1 MIRGKL
7 IDRNL
12 IKSIT
17 IYFILFL
24 IMVLGVVLYSK
35 YLPKNSFG
43 ADNKNI
49 FLKANIEKYI
59 NFKISDQD
67 KGTLIQY
74 NIKMGIESKEDEE
87 QYIPLKQSQIKLE
100 FNRID
105 GKYPYGTK
113 LIPISTEATNGKNKD
128 IKEDYR
134 YNPETGTL
142 IINVSNLDENGEF
155 ISTKEIPD
163 AKDEY
168 IVICYYDTYIEE
180 AVERELDIKSIAVG
194 VLSEDDT
201 LINSQEEF
209 KGVVKENI
217 GNIVS
222 IENITQEIYNGNIK
236 SNIINGT
243 DYNTQYNETQKIVV
257 SKKESQDNIYISE
270 DNEFIRVEKG
280 QNGEDV
286 ETNLGNNNELVYK
299 STIIN
304 KDDILKILSEN
315 GKIEILDDNQN
326 ILATIDTNTEADANG
341 NVVVNYLKDIKSII
355 IKTSKIQNEGILK
368 IENTKEIKNTMDNV
382 IDTKIKTNVGLFEIE
397 NKNNEE
403 NLSIDNNKNNDREG
417 ENQNKEI
424 IEQGLI
430 LKSQKKNII
439 DIKDSTTNVDFN
451 INKTDWTNKEQ
462 NEVLFD
468 ISLNSN
474 SMKDNMFKN
483 PRIRIELPEEVEKVI
498 LGKSFIA
505 YGNGLELKNVTV
517 SEENGKIIINASIE
531 GIQTTY
537 INNSLNLK
545 TNIQI
550 PATII
555 LRKDIDNSNNDVN
568 LLCENSYTL
577 NGITETVNKKN
588 EIQIISYKNE
598 EITQQQPNANMMARL
613 GLTAATTNQ
622 NSIEGLSLEVV
633 PVKGDTVLNDGD
645 IVYEG
650 EFIKYN
656 IKVTNTSDKT
666 IENIKVVGTIP
677 EGTIYGELE
686 ADYHTSRIMF
696 EEKYH
701 KNLED
706 ELYRYNYDESVKE
719 KVIEINSLLANE
731 SREIFYEVKANDLEE
746 NEEKETFTKIEI
758 SAEDRIVS
766 SYQINNLIK
775 HAEAK
780 VYVSSCIDNAK
791 NDWCYIVKIESLDE
805 VNLNLKL
812 PKEYEFYGI
821 VNSDRESSVS
831 EDNVVTLRLN
841 SGEYIFRGNIDGKKI
856 ENQTEDSKL
865 ELKAYATI
873 EYNNQKYKSNE
884 NRILYEYEN
893 VLIEITSDKEG
904 EEIEYKGEINY
915 QIKIKN
921 IGSTNIK
928 DVTTINLTDYLPR
941 EIKPIKITYENYEKE
956 ILGYDEENK
965 EYILSDEYKKVE
977 KDIDTSSRYVDTTI
991 PDIDLHLNIPEKENL
1006 IININA
1012 IADIVLEKTKIEN
1025 RATVTGDYIIT
1036 KTSNTVSNVLL
1047 PLDYSGTTPLNPDN
1061 LDNSEKPFDSNNEDD
1076 FNENNQEYSISGV
1089 AWLDVNQ
1096 DGQRQSSEELINGIT
1111 VMLVDADNATNIQ
1124 DKKTT
1129 DSNGIYKFDNLK
1141 KGKYIIVFR
1150 YDTNKYSLTD
1160 YKKEG
1165 VNLSINSD
1173 AMDEEITISGKKE
1186 KVGLTEILSV
1196 DGSIKN
1202 IDIGLIKNKVCDLKL
1217 DKYISKVT
1225 VETASG
1231 TKEQFY
1237 EKSSLAK
1244 VEIKSKEIQGA
1255 KVLVEYKLVVTNE
1268 GEIPTNVNKVI
1279 DYIPDGLEFSTELN
1293 KNWNFSKTGELTNE
1307 SLSNTKIEPGN
1318 NIELTLILTKTM
1330 TDNTTGTY
1338 INEAEI
1344 GEISNSL
1351 KINDIDSTP
1360 GNKIQ
1365 TEDDYSRAD
1374 LIISVSTGAIL
1385 YVYIILT
1392 FIFILGLVIYLN
1404 IKFGFKRVNKIIL
1417 LITFLCIGILGKV
1430 NQTNAAINK
1439 NDYYGPV
1446 YFTCNKSYPTYFY
1459 GKINGKNYEGSCNM
1473 DEGNFGGSGE
1483 RPYYLYYWKESS
1495 PQNSSSSSSASITLV
1510 KKNSSDNEI
1519 KINNISNNYI
1529 IGPFKITGDSG
1540 NNYSFNIYISGKKS
1554 PEAGTVCDSNGN
1566 NMSLSTSASS
1576 TTTFYLKLQAS
1587 KVSAGQR
1594 IQSIKCTATKKVS
1607 TSTKVIKSVTAYYRP
1622 GVLDWDG
1629 TTKYKG
1635 YTWPTWNGVKY
1646 QDVEVKMKIEDKNT
1660 SEATKSKEIEWEI
1673 KYGNLQIEK
1682 VDENNTDVKLSG
1694 VQFEIKG
1701 PSYQNGITLTT
1712 GNDGKTEKLT
1722 NILAGQYTVKE
1733 ISNENYGYTLLN
1745 SNNITVSAGMNNTI
1759 TIKNTKQ
1766 TGNLVIEKRDADVTT
1781 KKLEGVTFN
1790 IRAGEKTIDG
1800 EVNPYS
1806 GKYVKVTKAKEGE
1819 GFNSTSNTCTGT
1831 VHIQNMTF
1839 VENENEATKF
1849 ITDSEGLIKIYNI
1862 LKGYYDVEEISVG
1875 NNSLYEIDDDLISW
1889 DFLANNQSSQT
1900 GDVIAEGKD
1909 KNKKVASIR
1918 VFKRDSRN
1926 VADNIDIDSLN
1937 YKPYD
1942 YLVFNNKRKYINLSG
1957 YVWVDDYFGKQT
1969 QKDDLYNNGEKLLNG
1984 ITVRLMKTGVSDPI
1998 MTTTTSALNR
2008 YQEKNN
2014 PDGEYLFKKVPL
2026 YDENDSIKDI
2036 NNTILN
2042 QYYIEFEYNGVVYQ
2056 DVVSH
2061 IDVDNGSKA
2070 AEKVSERTEFNNKF
2084 AVVDGKGIDKPT
2096 EGTATSTSGSTIDL
2110 YYNEE
2115 STEEGKGR
2123 KMIWDSSRTVVPMWS
2138 RTNETGYNINNQ
2150 FKLSNGDY
2158 PSEIKNINL
2167 GLYEKEQ
2174 PDLSIVSDIESAK
2187 ATVKGY
2193 EYIYSKNEK
2202 NTNSK
2207 YNQDKADH
2215 DQNEN
2220 QKNITD
2226 ELKHQF
2232 DLATSFGLKYGPE
2245 EYTGQLYPSDIGYS
2259 EDTQKDDKLKMYV
2272 TYRIRLLNTA
2282 TNLYSRV
2289 NEMVSYFD
2297 NRYESIESIS
2307 ESDGTIYTKDIDYR
2321 IDGAYN
2327 KDGYKKVI
2335 ITKRQD
2341 INKESEK
2348 YLNITFK
2355 LSDEAIKSVLQND
2368 IMLNEVTEITSYTT
2382 YSDRYNT
2389 LYAGIDKDSNP
2400 GNANP
2405 ADKNTY
2411 EDDTDYS
2418 PSFKITIRE
2427 REITGIVWEDSII
2440 SNDSNGVKGNGEYDE
2455 NENVVQNA
2463 KVELLEIIENNEG
2476 QVSYEPAKLYKY
2488 DEGSNTVYDEVSVLN
2503 TSQKGEYE
2511 FSGILPGKYVIKYT
2525 YGNMGE
2531 EKTTICDLNGNIIEF
2546 NPDDYKSTIYRGGK
2560 TTDDGLD
2567 WYAKETS
2574 VNNSKRLSD
2583 ARDSDEV
2590 IEHRIKDDTEIFYK
2604 VAIEKTNE
2612 LKSIDSFTNNFEV
2625 GIEYDGEENK
2635 KSEENKRLIRI
2646 YFDQV
2651 DFGIIK
2657 RAEQNLKIS
2666 KTITW
2671 VELVLANGQTIMS
2684 GNPQEGEI
2692 KYLKILPDGN
2702 ISIELDSELV
2712 QGANLTVKYEVK
2724 ADTKGTEIDFLDK
2737 NYYIYGI
2744 IPEDRDAAIRKVNV
2758 TKLYDY
2764 PVNDFVYD
2772 KNNELNK
2779 DWQIEEIK
2787 EEQKGKYFSED
2798 AYKKL
2803 SEYNTVL
2810 FTDKFDKI
2818 KPNEEKTVTLQL
2830 SKVLANND
2838 DISLDNGVEVNILK
2852 GSKLKSIPGNYIPGK
2867 VYKEEEKE
2875 SDSDNAYLSVT
2886 APTGSTD
2893 NTKEIVIMSISL
2905 LVILGTGVIFI
2916 KKKILK

>member
-397 NKNNEE
+397 NNEE

-517 SEENGKIIINASIE
+517 SEENGKIIINAPIE

-555 LRKDIDNSNNDVN
+555 LRKDIENFNNGVT
-568 LLCENSYTL
+568 LLFENNYTL
-577 NGITETVNKKN
+577 NGITETISKKN
-588 EIQIISYKNE
+588 EIQIKSYKHE
-598 EITQQQPNANMMARL
+598 EIEQQGFSVNKMSRVALETEN
-613 GLTAATTNQ
+613 N
-622 NSIEGLSLEVV
+622 NENIIDDLSLEVI

-645 IVYEG
+645 VVYEG

-656 IKVTNTSDKT
+656 IKVTNNSDKQ
-666 IENIKVVGTIP
+666 INNIKVIGTIP
-677 EGTIYGELE
+677 DGTTYGELE
-686 ADYHTSRIMF
+686 ADYHTSRWLY
-696 EEKYH
+696 EEKYN
-701 KNLED
+701 KELDD
-706 ELYRYNYDESVKE
+706 ELYKYNYDESVGEKNIQFDSLSAGESKE
-719 KVIEINSLLANE
+719 M
-731 SREIFYEVKANDLEE
+731 FYEVRVNNLNDEE
-746 NEEKETFTKIEI
+746 QKEITTKISTYI
-758 SAEDRIVS
+758 EDKKVLD
-766 SYQINNLIK
+766 YEMNNIIK
-775 HAEAK
+775 LAEAK
-780 VYVSSCIDNAK
+780 VYVSAYMDAAK
-791 NDWCYIVKIESLDE
+791 NDWSYIVTIESDDE
-805 VNLNLKL
+805 VTLKL
-812 PKEYEFYGI
+812 KFPKEYEFDRI
-821 VNSDRESSVS
+821 VNSDHEFSIS
-831 EDNVVTLRLN
+831 EDNTLIVRLG
-841 SGEYIFRGNIDGKKI
+841 SGKYIFTGNIDGKKF
-856 ENQTEDSKL
+856 DSQSEESKV

-873 EYNNQKYKSNE
+873 EYNNKQYKSNE
-884 NRILYEYEN
+884 TRILYEYES
-893 VLIEITSDKEG
+893 VSIEMTSENEG
-904 EEIEYKGEINY
+904 EEIPYKGEINY
-915 QIKIKN
+915 KIIIKN
-921 IGSTNIK
+921 TGSTNLK
-928 DVTTINLTDYLPR
+928 EEYLFTTINLKDYLPR
-941 EIKPIKITYENYEKE
+941 EIIPSKITYENYEKE
-956 ILGYDEENK
+956 IVNYDKETDEYTLGN
-965 EYILSDEYKKVE
+965 EYKKVN
-977 KDIDTSSRYVDTTI
+977 KSLDISGKFTDTTI
-991 PDIDLHLNIPEKENL
+991 PDIDIYLNIPEKETL
-1006 IININA
+1006 TINIYA
-1012 IADIVLEKTKIEN
+1012 TAGMVSEKTKIEN
-1025 RATVTGDYIIT
+1025 KATVTGNDIET
-1036 KTSNTVSNVLL
+1036 RTSNTVSHILL
-1047 PLDYSGTTPLNPDN
+1047 PLDYSSTTTDDPDN
-1061 LDNSEKPFDSNNEDD
+1061 TDTPSTADSSSEDK
-1076 FNENNQEYSISGV
+1076 QRCSISGIV
-1089 AWLDVNQ
+1089 WLDENQ
-1096 DGQRQSSEELINGIT
+1096 DGQRQTNEELLNGIN
-1111 VMLVDADNATNIQ
+1111 VMLVDANNAANIQ
-1124 DKKTT
+1124 DKNMTN
-1129 DSNGIYKFDNLK
+1129 SNGEYVFNNLD
-1141 KGKYIIVFR
+1141 KGNYIVVFS
-1150 YDTNKYSLTD
+1150 YDTDKYSLAD
-1160 YKKEG
+1160 YQKEG
-1165 VNLSINSD
+1165 ISSSLNSD
-1173 AMDEEITISGKKE
+1173 AMSKEITISGNKTI
-1186 KVGLTEILSV
+1186 VGLTDIISLDASV
-1196 DGSIKN
+1196 KN
-1202 IDIGLIKNKVCDLKL
+1202 IDVGLIKNKTCDLKL

-1225 VETASG
+1225 ISAKSG
-1231 TKEQFY
+1231 TKEQSY
-1237 EKSSLAK
+1237 DKSQLAK

-1255 KVLVEYKLVVTNE
+1255 TILVEYKLVITNE
-1268 GEIPTNVNKVI
+1268 GEIPTSANKVI
-1279 DYIPDGLEFSTELN
+1279 DYIPDGLQFSSELN
-1293 KNWNFSKTGELTNE
+1293 KNWNLNPKGELIND

-1318 NIELTLILTKTM
+1318 SAELNLILIKSM
-1330 TDNTTGTY
+1330 TVNSTGTY
-1338 INEAEI
+1338 TNSAEI
-1344 GEISNSL
+1344 GEINNSL
-1351 KINDIDSTP
+1351 KINDADSTP
-1360 GNKIQ
+1360 ANKVQ
-1365 TEDDYSRAD
+1365 TEDDYSKAD
-1374 LIISVSTGAIL
+1374 LIISVSTGA
-1385 YVYIILT
+1385 
-1392 FIFILGLVIYLN
+1392 VIY
-1404 IKFGFKRVNKIIL
+1404 ISIVIGIIL
-1417 LITFLCIGILGKV
+1417 LISIVILLIVKYGYKRIGKATLLIIMLSIGV
-1430 NQTNAAINK
+1430 L
-1439 NDYYGPV
+1439 
-1446 YFTCNKSYPTYFY
+1446 
-1459 GKINGKNYEGSCNM
+1459 GKINEVNAVTIIPEAYYSYWNNVNDETYKIFKNNTQIKFSVIRES
-1473 DEGNFGGSGE
+1473 EPTIFGAMKTDGTIIYDKQNHQVQGRCITGGASVGHNLTYN
-1483 RPYYLYYWKESS
+1483 RYSWKEDVKKEEII
-1495 PQNSSSSSSASITLV
+1495 NNDSIYFE
-1510 KKNSSDNEI
+1510 KKNSSDEEI
-1519 KINNISNNYI
+1519 EINVISDDYV
-1529 IGPFKITGDSG
+1529 IGPVKVRGDSS
-1540 NNYSFNIYISGKKS
+1540 NTYSCKIKVGKDQYVD
-1554 PEAGTVCDSNGN
+1554 ATVCDDQGN
-1566 NMSLSTSASS
+1566 TKTLSTAKN
-1576 TTTFYLKLQAS
+1576 TTTEFYLKLAQS
-1587 KVSAGQR
+1587 KLKNGQN
-1594 IQSIKCTATKKVS
+1594 IEGIKCTATRN
-1607 TSTKVIKSVTAYYRP
+1607 VIKKKIIEKSAQANYKP
-1622 GVLDWDG
+1622 IGVSG
-1629 TTKYKG
+1629 
-1635 YTWPTWNGVKY
+1635 Y
-1646 QDVEVKMKIEDKNT
+1646 QDVEVLLEVNENQNITEKKYLEEN
-1660 SEATKSKEIEWEI
+1660 WEI
-1673 KYGNLQIEK
+1673 KRSNLIIEK
-1682 VDENNTDVKLSG
+1682 E
-1694 VQFEIKG
+1694 
-1701 PSYQNGITLTT
+1701 
-1712 GNDGKTEKLT
+1712 
-1722 NILAGQYTVKE
+1722 
-1733 ISNENYGYTLLN
+1733 
-1745 SNNITVSAGMNNTI
+1745 
-1759 TIKNTKQ
+1759 
-1766 TGNLVIEKRDADVTT
+1766 DADVQT
-1781 KKLEGVTFN
+1781 KKLEGITFTIKGGKDNLNKGKFVKITSVNSGIGFDSSSN
-1790 IRAGEKTIDG
+1790 ICTG
-1800 EVNPYS
+1800 EVN
-1806 GKYVKVTKAKEGE
+1806 
-1819 GFNSTSNTCTGT
+1819 
-1831 VHIQNMTF
+1831 IQNMTF
-1839 VENENEATKF
+1839 VNSENDATKF
-1849 ITDSEGLIKIYNI
+1849 KTDSNGLITINNL

-1875 NNSLYEIDDDLISW
+1875 DNLLYEIDEDFISW
-1889 DFLANNQSSQT
+1889 EF
-1900 GDVIAEGKD
+1900 KD
-1909 KNKKVASIR
+1909 SNKKGTQSKIAYNINISNSNGNNYLI
-1918 VFKRDSRN
+1918 FK
-1926 VADNIDIDSLN
+1926 
-1937 YKPYD
+1937 
-1942 YLVFNNKRKYINLSG
+1942 NKRKYIDLSG

-2115 STEEGKGR
+2115 LTEEGKGR

-2138 RTNETGYNINNQ
+2138 RTNETGYNIKNQ

-2202 NTNSK
+2202 TTNSK

-2355 LSDEAIKSVLQND
+2355 LSDEAIKAILQND
-2368 IMLNEVTEITSYTT
+2368 IMLNEVTEIASYTT

-2389 LYAGIDKDSNP
+2389 LYSGIDKDSNP

-2427 REITGIVWEDSII
+2427 RKIKGTVWEDSII
-2440 SNDSNGVKGNGEYDE
+2440 SSDSNGVKGNGEYDE
-2455 NENVVQNA
+2455 NENVVQNV

-2488 DEGSNTVYDEVSVLN
+2488 DEGSNTVYDEVNVLN

-2531 EKTTICDLNGNIIEF
+2531 EKTTICDLNGNKIEF

-2651 DFGIIK
+2651 DFGIIR
-2657 RAEQNLKIS
+2657 RADQNLKIS